1 MELKIFKKKN
11 VSFLEM
17 LEFLIKFIFYF
28 DTSELFLKEK
38 KNNKLFRKNKRDT
51 LSLFDYCFYSNSE
64 LDKLIDILNCQSGG
78 ASGDSNST
86 SASASASDSTS
97 KSSNASPES
106 LEDPKKDEGG
116 NGNSEK
122 GNAEKGN
129 GGNEGSGESN
139 GEKKNDEEKQQ
150 GLMQFIEEIKDS
162 IEKGINYIKTKVMAI
177 ISLIVYASIYPAIPF
192 FLIMAT
198 MYGTLK
204 YFMYKFRNF

>member
-38 KNNKLFRKNKRDT
+38 KNNKLFRKNKNST

-64 LDKLIDILNCQSGG
+64 IDKLLYILNCQSGG
-78 ASGDSNST
+78 ASNAASSAGT
-86 SASASASDSTS
+86 SAVSSASSADS
-97 KSSNASPES
+97 KSSNEKTEPPKNPEKS
-106 LEDPKKDEGG
+106 EGG
-116 NGNSEK
+116 NNGEK
-122 GNAEKGN
+122 GDGDK
-129 GGNEGSGESN
+129 EGSGEN
-139 GEKKNDEEKQQ
+139 GEKKKNDEEKQQ
-150 GLMQFIEEIKDS
+150 DLSQFVEEIKDS
-162 IEKGINYIKTKVMAI
+162 IGKGVIYIKTKVMAI

-192 FLIMAT
+192 FLVMASL
-198 MYGTLK
+198 YGTLK

>member
-11 VSFLEM
+11 VSFVEM

-38 KNNKLFRKNKRDT
+38 KNNKLFRKNKSNT

-64 LDKLIDILNCQSGG
+64 IDKLLGILNCQSGG
-78 ASGDSNST
+78 SVASSNSG
-86 SASASASDSTS
+86 SASSGSDASS
-97 KSSNASPES
+97 KSSNAKSEPPKEPE
-106 LEDPKKDEGG
+106 KGEGG
-116 NGNSEK
+116 N
-122 GNAEKGN
+122 NAEKKN
-129 GGNEGSGESN
+129 SEGNEGSGESN

-162 IEKGINYIKTKVMAI
+162 IGKGVTYIKTKVMAI

-204 YFMYKFRNF
+204 YLMYKFRNF

>member
-38 KNNKLFRKNKRDT
+38 KNNKLFRKNKNST
-51 LSLFDYCFYSNSE
+51 LSLFDYCFYSNSDI
-64 LDKLIDILNCQSGG
+64 DKLLGILNCQSGG
-78 ASGDSNST
+78 ASVTSSNSGSNAT
-86 SASASASDSTS
+86 SIKSN
-97 KSSNASPES
+97 SSNAKAES
-106 LEDPKKDEGG
+106 TKEPKESEKGEGG
-116 NGNSEK
+116 NGNS
-122 GNAEKGN
+122 EKGN

-162 IEKGINYIKTKVMAI
+162 IIKGINYIKTKVMAI

-192 FLIMAT
+192 FLVMASL
-198 MYGTLK
+198 YGTLK
-204 YFMYKFRNF
+204 YLMYKFRNF